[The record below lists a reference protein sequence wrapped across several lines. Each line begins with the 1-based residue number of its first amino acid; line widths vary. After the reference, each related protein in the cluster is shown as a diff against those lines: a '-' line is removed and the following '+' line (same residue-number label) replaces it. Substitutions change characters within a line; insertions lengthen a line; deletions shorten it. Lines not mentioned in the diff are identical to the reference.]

1 MIVVSVFAIRPE
13 GGRLAEITRTA
24 TPPRIDGLTDEDVW
38 QNAMLLSGFLQYNPD
53 YGRPA
58 TQTTEVF
65 LLYDDAAI
73 YVAAR
78 MFDTAP
84 DSILTQLGNRD
95 DGGLNADWFG
105 VQFDTY
111 NNQLDAYTFR
121 VYASGVQM
129 DNRVSDWT
137 YDAVWKSAVR
147 IDEAGWSVEMEIP
160 WSALRFPSQ
169 PVQIWGLQMQ
179 RYIRRN
185 REDAQWALGHKGVPN
200 QLVYWGTLVG
210 LRDIKP
216 PVRLSL
222 TPYFAVAG
230 LHDQS
235 IEEAAGRTAYSFG
248 GGADLKIGLNESYT
262 LDMTLFP
269 DFSQVKSDNKVKNL
283 SAFETVYSEQRPFF
297 NEAVDLF
304 KQGGLFYSRRI
315 GGVPLLR
322 DETEDSATSTEV
334 VIENPAQTRLLNA
347 MKISGRGNNG
357 LAIGFL
363 NAFTGNTYATLENN
377 QGTARRVLTDPFTN
391 YNIVVL
397 DQALRNN
404 SSAYLINTSV
414 LRSKKFDDANVTGGG
429 FNLLNAKNTYRI
441 NASGAVSQKF
451 NFDDERSDYNVQRGY
466 KYYASAGRV
475 SGNFQFSLYRSAMND
490 SYDDNDLG
498 ITHRNDFIE
507 NGAGINYYIF
517 EPVGILRSAN
527 SYLRLSRQTSFTTR
541 KNLNFLLQ
549 AGAGITYRNYLS
561 NWVNFNSSLAERYD
575 YYDPRTEG
583 RFIIRPGYIS
593 GDLRFSTD
601 YRRLLAADGSVWMS
615 VDPDGY
621 YSQTYSFSP
630 RVRMSDKLFFDYSFR
645 LAVTDNYKGYVTTI
659 DSTSQIIYGNRITQS
674 VENVM
679 SGRFMFRNNLSLSLW
694 MRHYW
699 YRGTYDKYYSL
710 AEDGYLIPNSN
721 YSENNDFNFN
731 TFNLDLVFNW
741 EFAPGSNLSVVWKNS
756 VVQDDAFIIDSF
768 MDNLDHTLQADQL
781 NQISVKFLYYIDY
794 SSIFKGRG

>member
-1 MIVVSVFAIRPE
+1 M
-13 GGRLAEITRTA
+13 AEITRTEI
-24 TPPRIDGLTDEDVW
+24 PPHIDGLTDEAVW
-38 QNAMLLSGFLQYNPD
+38 QNAVLLSGFSQYNPD
-53 YGRPA
+53 YGHAA
-58 TQTTEVF
+58 TQATEVF

-84 DSILTQLGNRD
+84 DSILTQLGSRD

-111 NNQLDAYTFR
+111 HNQLDAYTFR

-129 DNRVSDWT
+129 DSRVSDWT

-147 IDEAGWSVEMEIP
+147 IDAAGWSVEMEIP
-160 WSALRFPSQ
+160 WSALRFPGQ
-169 PVQIWGLQMQ
+169 KVQMWGVQIQ

-185 REDAQWALGHKGVPN
+185 REDAQWALGRKGVPN
-200 QLVYWGTLVG
+200 QLKYWGTLIG
-210 LRDIKP
+210 LRNLKP
-216 PVRLSL
+216 PVRLAL
-222 TPYFAVAG
+222 TPYFAIAG

-235 IEEAAGRTAYSFG
+235 IKEPAARTAYSFG
-248 GGADLKIGLNESYT
+248 GGADLKVGLNESYT
-262 LDMTLFP
+262 VDMTLFP
-269 DFSQVKSDNKVKNL
+269 DFSQVKSDNRVKNL

-297 NEAVDLF
+297 NEGVDLF

-322 DETEDSATSTEV
+322 GETNDFATNTET
-334 VIENPAQTRLLNA
+334 IIDNPMQARLLNA
-347 MKISGRGNNG
+347 LKISGRGNYG

-363 NAFTGNTYATLENN
+363 NALTGNTYATLENQ
-377 QGTARRVLTDPFTN
+377 QGVSRRILTDPFTN

-414 LRSKKFDDANVTGGG
+414 LRSQKFDDANVTGAGL
-429 FNLLNAKNTYRI
+429 NLLNAKNTYRI
-441 NASGAVSQKF
+441 NISGAVSQKF
-451 NFDDERSDYNVQRGY
+451 TYDDEKSEYNAERGY

-490 SYDDNDLG
+490 TYNDNDLG
-498 ITHRNDFIE
+498 ITHRNDFVE
-507 NGAGINYYIF
+507 NGASINYYIF

-527 SYLRLSRQTSFTTR
+527 SYLRMSSETSFTTR

-549 AGAGITYRNYLS
+549 TGAGVTYRNYLS
-561 NWVNFNSSLAERYD
+561 NWINFNYSLAERYD

-583 RFIIRPGYIS
+583 RFTIRPGYIN
-593 GDLRFSTD
+593 GDVRFSTD
-601 YRRLLAADGSVWMS
+601 YRRLLAADGTLWMGF
-615 VDPDGY
+615 DPDGY
-621 YSQTYSFSP
+621 YSRTFSISP
-630 RVRMSDKLFFDYSFR
+630 RVRVSDKLFFDYSFR
-645 LAVTDNYKGYVTTI
+645 LGITDNYKGYVTRI
-659 DSTSQIIYGNRITQS
+659 DSTNEIIYGNRFTQS
-674 VENVM
+674 IENVI

-699 YRGTYDKYYSL
+699 YQGTYNKYYSL
-710 AEDGYLIPNSN
+710 SQNGYLVSN
-721 YSENNDFNFN
+721 NRYNQNNDFNFN
-731 TFNLDLVFNW
+731 TFNLDLILNW

-756 VVQDDAFIIDSF
+756 VVQDDAIIIDSF
-768 MDNLDHTLQADQL
+768 IDNLDHTLQADQL
-781 NQISVKFLYYIDY
+781 NQISVKFLYYLDY
-794 SSIFKGRG
+794 SAVFKGRG

>member
-1 MIVVSVFAIRPE
+1 MTFLSAYAAQRDV
-13 GGRLAEITRTA
+13 GKLAEITRTD
-24 TPPRIDGLTDEDVW
+24 TPPRIDGLTDENVW
-38 QNAMLLSGFLQYNPD
+38 QKAVLLTGFSQYNPD
-53 YGRPA
+53 YGQPA

-95 DGGLNADWFG
+95 DGSLNADWFG

-129 DNRVSDWT
+129 DSRVSDWT

-169 PVQIWGLQMQ
+169 QVQMWGLQMQ

-200 QLVYWGTLVG
+200 QLTYWGTLIG

-222 TPYFAVAG
+222 TPHFAVSG
-230 LHDQS
+230 LHDQN
-235 IEEAAGRTAYSFG
+235 IEDPAARAAYSFG
-248 GGADLKIGLNESYT
+248 GGADLKVGLNESYT

-315 GGVPLLR
+315 GGAPVLF
-322 DETEDSATSTEV
+322 DEAEDSIGSTET
-334 VIENPAQTRLLNA
+334 ITDNPAQARLLNA
-347 MKISGRGNNG
+347 MKISGRGSNG

-363 NAFTGNTYATLENN
+363 NAFTGNTYAIIENQ
-377 QGTARRVLTDPFTN
+377 QGTTRRVLTDPFTN

-397 DQALRNN
+397 DQVLRNN

-414 LRSKKFDDANVTGGG
+414 LRSKKFDNANVTGAG
-429 FNLLNAKNTYRI
+429 FNLLNANNTYRI
-441 NASGAVSQKF
+441 NASGAVSQTF
-451 NFDDERSDYNVQRGY
+451 DYNDEKSLYDAKRGY
-466 KYYASAGRV
+466 KYYLSAGRV
-475 SGNFQFSLYRSAMND
+475 SGNLQFNIYRSVMND
-490 SYDDNDLG
+490 AYDDNDLG
-498 ITHRNDFIE
+498 ITHRNDFIK
-507 NGAGINYYIF
+507 NGGSLNFYIF
-517 EPVGILRSAN
+517 EPVGILRSLN
-527 SYLRLSRQTSFTTR
+527 SYLRLSYETSFTTH
-541 KNLNFLLQ
+541 KPLDFVLQ
-549 AGAGITYRNYLS
+549 AGGGVTYRNYIS
-561 NWVNFNSSLAERYD
+561 NWVNFNYSPAERYD

-583 RFIIRPGYIS
+583 RFIIRPGYIN
-593 GDLRFSTD
+593 GDFSFSTD
-601 YRRLLAADGSVWMS
+601 YRRLLAADGSIWMGFDS
-615 VDPDGY
+615 DGY
-621 YSQTYSFSP
+621 FSRTFSFSP
-630 RVRMSDKLFFDYSFR
+630 RMRVSDKLFFDYTFR
-645 LAVTDNYKGYVTTI
+645 AAITHNYKGYVTTP
-659 DSTSQIIYGNRITQS
+659 DSTSLIIYGNRLTQS
-674 VENVM
+674 IENVM

-699 YRGTYDKYYSL
+699 YKGTYDKYYSL
-710 AEDGYLIPNSN
+710 GEDGYLVFNSN
-721 YSENNDFNFN
+721 YNEDNDFNFN

-756 VVQDDAFIIDSF
+756 VVQDDAVIIDSF
-768 MDNLDHTLQADQL
+768 MDNLNHALQADQL
-781 NQISVKFLYYIDY
+781 NQISIKFLYYLDY
-794 SSIFKGRG
+794 SYIFKGRG